1 MQSLLEAVVRRARRR
16 HVANLLVAALAPAL
30 AAALGAFLLVL
41 LVGAALLDWRL
52 CLILFAGVL
61 GWKLWPLR
69 RLPPLYAVAQ
79 RVDRNLG
86 LPDTLSTAWFFSRAS
101 RPHASAAMKE
111 TLRRLA
117 EEVSRTVDVRRAMPI
132 MVPQACRSVLLLAV
146 AAAALLGVRFSRYGT
161 LDLEPPVARA
171 MLTFFGLPDQR
182 ASATPPA
189 VPPLLPASFLEQGL
203 NLDEDPLPADGT
215 HSGATLPDAD
225 VPEVSNETA
234 VPYRSKDTPEPSAP
248 AEESSQAAENGAADA
263 DARAADASA
272 EAKSPPERTPQ
283 RRTASPD
290 PEDSGLLA
298 RLRDAM
304 ADLLNRLKI
313 QPDFGETRVA
323 GERGRMASDRQQP
336 GPGQK
341 PVPGRNH
348 PAQGEA
354 AAGDDVSEQQAG
366 EEMARGGQGQSGE
379 RAGDQ
384 PAPGKDRS
392 GIGKEEGSKELREAE
407 QLAAMGKLSELIGRR
422 AQNVSGEITVEVL
435 SSRQQ
440 QLKTPYTD
448 RRATHADAG
457 GQIHRDE
464 VPLIYQDYVQ
474 RYFEEVHKSV
484 PAPR

>member
-1 MQSLLEAVVRRARRR
+1 VQSLLEALARRARRR
-16 HVANLLVAALAPAL
+16 HLANSLLAALAPAL

-41 LVGAALLDWRL
+41 LVGSALLDWRL
-52 CLILFAGVL
+52 CLIVFAGVL

-69 RLPPLYAVAQ
+69 RLPTLYRVAQ
-79 RVDRNLG
+79 RLDRTLG
-86 LPDTLSTAWFFSRAS
+86 FPDTLSTAWFFSRATG
-101 RPHASAAMKE
+101 RRASEAMKE
-111 TLRRLA
+111 ALQQLA
-117 EEVSRTVDVRRAMPI
+117 EERSRTVDVRHAVPIEAPRAF
-132 MVPQACRSVLLLAV
+132 RSAVLLAV

-161 LDLEPPVARA
+161 LDLEPPVARV
-171 MLTFFGLPDQR
+171 MLAFFGLPEQR
-182 ASATPPA
+182 ASAALPA
-189 VPPLLPASFLEQGL
+189 APPLLPASFFEQGL
-203 NLDEDPLPADGT
+203 KLDEDPLQADGT
-215 HSGATLPDAD
+215 RSAAALPGTD
-225 VPEVSNETA
+225 VPEVNNETA
-234 VPYRSKDTPEPSAP
+234 VPYRSKDTPEPAAP
-248 AEESSQAAENGAADA
+248 AEESSEAMENGAGDTDSRTADPSA
-263 DARAADASA
+263 DS
-272 EAKSPPERTPQ
+272 KSPPERTPQ
-283 RRTASPD
+283 PRAAPRS

-313 QPDFGETRVA
+313 QPDFGETRA
-323 GERGRMASDRQQP
+323 ASERGRTASDRQQP

-341 PVPGRNH
+341 AAGQHH
-348 PAQGEA
+348 PARGETA
-354 AAGDDVSEQQAG
+354 AAEEAFQPQTG
-366 EEMARGGQGQSGE
+366 EEMARGGQGQSGDRTGE
-379 RAGDQ
+379 Q

-407 QLAAMGKLSELIGRR
+407 QLAAMGKISELIGRR
-422 AQNVSGEITVEVL
+422 AQNVSGEVTVEVL

-448 RRATHADAG
+448 KRAAHADTG